1 MKDYKINYYYI
12 RLQQAISEVSVAK
25 FRREIQYCSRLAQI
39 LNNHSPSSKTYWSI
53 LERFYNG
60 KNKLEPELKI
70 IASYFNSFFDHM

>member
-1 MKDYKINYYYI
+1 MEDYKINYYYI

-25 FRREIQYCSRLAQI
+25 FRGEIQYYSRLAQI
-39 LNNHSPSSKTYWSI
+39 LNNPSSKTYWSI

-70 IASYFNSFFDHM
+70 IANYFNSFLDHM